1 MKKRKVF
8 LEGYIELVPEL
19 FRGRGSGDASYVSIN
34 SKYCYMGISAGA
46 MHEAK
51 VKVNRGEFVSA
62 RVGVHE
68 NKDKFV
74 IVFDEE
80 GALKTKKHKAGSIR
94 FANVSV
100 VKSLV
105 ASGFAGGKRYKASS
119 PEENVLVVTKEE
131 M

>member
-8 LEGYIELVPEL
+8 LEGYIELVPE
-19 FRGRGSGDASYVSIN
+19 FFGGRSINNTSYVSIDSN
-34 SKYCYMGISAGA
+34 HKYIGLSVGA
-46 MHEAK
+46 MKEAK
-51 VKVNRGEFVSA
+51 AKVNRGEIVSA
-62 RVGVHE
+62 RIGVHE

-80 GALKTKKHKAGSIR
+80 GKLKTRKYQTGSIR
-94 FANVSV
+94 FACASV
-100 VKSLV
+100 IRKL
-105 ASGFAGGKRYKASS
+105 AENGFAGGKRYKVTS

>member
-8 LEGYIELVPEL
+8 LDGYIELVPEL
-19 FRGRGSGDASYVSIN
+19 FRGRASGDASYVSID

-62 RVGVHE
+62 RVGIHE

-74 IVFDEE
+74 IMFDEE
-80 GALKTKKHKAGSIR
+80 GTLKTKKHKAGSIR
-94 FANVSV
+94 FASCCERRIRVQHNWSAIYSTSQ
-100 VKSLV
+100 KKW
-105 ASGFAGGKRYKASS
+105 FA
-119 PEENVLVVTKEE
+119 
-131 M
+131 